1 MEAVPPPTSSAEAVS
16 STVHMAPPSSS
27 SAHSLSSS
35 ASSLQDLHNLLVL
48 PNNSW
53 CDQTSFPLTAIKL
66 CKISCQPTCSKQP
79 LVVTHCLTVND
90 SLHWSLFVHDH
101 EVKQG
106 SCAALASIPPQ
117 LNAIEFSHLLDMIDR
132 LHVCSGHPDDHFV
145 SMVSSKK
152 GVLKS
157 CSGSTAAILDS
168 FAPVQLN
175 GEHFSETVRTSA
187 CELLVHE
194 SKCPSCKS
202 YRAVLRAMY
211 SRYNSRDSSK
221 ITETTSHTNERYL
234 NTPEKKNKMEK
245 MKKRVRMAESEVQK
259 LKKKVAQL
267 TDDQGDTVDC
277 TLHDDLV
284 SIMNEKS
291 DEIRQAYP
299 EGSFS
304 RLLWD
309 QQLQAAQ
316 INDSRQVRWHPLIIR
331 WCLNLKLIS
340 SAAYHAMKSAGFIKL
355 PSERTLRDYTHVF
368 ESKTGFQPEVNDQL
382 HKESNLSELAE
393 EKKWCGLILDEMK
406 VKQNLVYNK
415 FTGAVIGFTNLGS
428 INDELLQL
436 EHDCQADEPHTS
448 VATQLLV
455 VMVRG
460 IFFKLDFPYAHFATK
475 GVTADLLFPI
485 VWEAIRRVETIGLKV
500 IFITAD
506 GASSNRK
513 FFRMHKGPADTSPV
527 YKTVNR
533 YSGSA
538 RRPIFFFSDP
548 PHLIKTARNCWSHS
562 AWNGSRLMTVGLQ

>member
-1 MEAVPPPTSSAEAVS
+1 MLPLSSSVRTVPISTSCAHTVPPSTSYTHTVLPSTSSVETVPPSTSSMEAVPPPTSSAEAVS

-35 ASSLQDLHNLLVL
+35 ASSLQDLHNLLAL

-132 LHVCSGHPDDHFV
+132 LHVCSGHPDNHFV

-211 SRYNSRDSSK
+211 SRYNSRDSSR

-234 NTPEKKNKMEK
+234 NTPEKKN
-245 MKKRVRMAESEVQK
+245 RQ
-259 LKKKVAQL
+259 
-267 TDDQGDTVDC
+267 
-277 TLHDDLV
+277 
-284 SIMNEKS
+284 EKS
-291 DEIRQAYP
+291 RPGHGQPGTAP
-299 EGSFS
+299 G
-304 RLLWD
+304 WPG
-309 QQLQAAQ
+309 A
-316 INDSRQVRWHPLIIR
+316 P
-331 WCLNLKLIS
+331 
-340 SAAYHAMKSAGFIKL
+340 
-355 PSERTLRDYTHVF
+355 TLR
-368 ESKTGFQPEVNDQL
+368 
-382 HKESNLSELAE
+382 ELARTDE
-393 EKKWCGLILDEMK
+393 SPLLD
-406 VKQNLVYNK
+406 
-415 FTGAVIGFTNLGS
+415 LGGVV
-428 INDELLQL
+428 QL
-436 EHDCQADEPHTS
+436 S
-448 VATQLLV
+448 VSFQ
-455 VMVRG
+455 
-460 IFFKLDFPYAHFATK
+460 
-475 GVTADLLFPI
+475 
-485 VWEAIRRVETIGLKV
+485 
-500 IFITAD
+500 
-506 GASSNRK
+506 
-513 FFRMHKGPADTSPV
+513 
-527 YKTVNR
+527 
-533 YSGSA
+533 
-538 RRPIFFFSDP
+538 
-548 PHLIKTARNCWSHS
+548 
-562 AWNGSRLMTVGLQ
+562 